1 MDSLLYKR
9 QWHRHTAVLPY
20 NFLKSAPPKTQNK
33 RMEDMR
39 SDRPKLF
46 LRLKFSGHAK
56 LPHNFYCYHVH
67 SSARANSRDCRA
79 KCEERRQNLCNL
91 WRLPRWSCLKP
102 TVALLQRL
110 QKHLHRSATTAT
122 PNACGWT
129 ANNPLETKRLQRQLR
144 HICTNTPV
152 SFFRYN
158 YKHLYKSTYEFR
170 SMNCKQLYRAS
181 CEFLFLKLQIS
192 IQIILSVSFYITSI
206 IHLYKSTRKRFS
218 F

>member
-1 MDSLLYKR
+1 M
-9 QWHRHTAVLPY
+9 
-20 NFLKSAPPKTQNK
+20 
-33 RMEDMR
+33 
-39 SDRPKLF
+39 
-46 LRLKFSGHAK
+46 LR
-56 LPHNFYCYHVH
+56 VI
-67 SSARANSRDCRA
+67 
-79 KCEERRQNLCNL
+79 
-91 WRLPRWSCLKP
+91 
-102 TVALLQRL
+102 
-110 QKHLHRSATTAT
+110 TAT

-206 IHLYKSTRKRFS
+206 IHLYKSTCKRFS